1 MTATIVMTPMI
12 HMTIIDRMT
21 MIGDKTMVTK
31 VLALVLAVESAV
43 EDTITMIALGLEQV
57 LLPEVAIQA
66 ERAKRKVK
74 LNGMSGTKM
83 TAHGERERKETTR
96 VEKIK
101 AEKITVGKW
110 KRQRRKR

>member
-1 MTATIVMTPMI
+1 M
-12 HMTIIDRMT
+12 
-21 MIGDKTMVTK
+21 G

-43 EDTITMIALGLEQV
+43 DDTITMIALGLEQV

-83 TAHGERERKETTR
+83 TAHGERERKETIR
-96 VEKIK
+96 VEKTK
-101 AEKITVGKW
+101 VEKITVGKA
-110 KRQRRKR
+110 KTKANTLTGTKTNGKTIMKMRKG

>member
-1 MTATIVMTPMI
+1 MV
-12 HMTIIDRMT
+12 T

-66 ERAKRKVK
+66 ERAKPKVK

-83 TAHGERERKETTR
+83 TAHGERERKETRRVERTKVEKTK
-96 VEKIK
+96 VEKI
-101 AEKITVGKW
+101 AVGKV
-110 KRQRRKR
+110 KTKVSTLTGTK

>member
-1 MTATIVMTPMI
+1 
-12 HMTIIDRMT
+12 
-21 MIGDKTMVTK
+21 MVTK

-57 LLPEVAIQA
+57 LLPEVAIQV

-96 VEKIK
+96 VEKTK
-101 AEKITVGKW
+101 PEKITVGKART
-110 KRQRRKR
+110 KASTLTGTKTNGKTIMKMRKG